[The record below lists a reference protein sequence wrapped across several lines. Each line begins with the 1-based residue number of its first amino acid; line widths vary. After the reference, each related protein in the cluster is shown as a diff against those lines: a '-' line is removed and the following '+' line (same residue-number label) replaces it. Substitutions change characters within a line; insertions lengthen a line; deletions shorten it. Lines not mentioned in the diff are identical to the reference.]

1 MNIENAKNFIA
12 EHKMALTLFVALAF
26 VALNVGT
33 VVAGTGGTQFDTIW
47 QEISGWIDGTP
58 GKIIA
63 LLAFGFAMFK
73 VVQQDFIMAIG
84 SFVAALLMANAV
96 TIING
101 FLTAGVAI

>member
-1 MNIENAKNFIA
+1 MNFENAKNFIA
-12 EHKMALTLFVALAF
+12 EHKVAVTLFIALAF
-26 VALNVGT
+26 VVFNMSAA
-33 VVAGTGGTQFDTIW
+33 VAGTGGTQFDTIW

-84 SFVAALLMANAV
+84 SFLAALLMANVV

-101 FLTAGVAI
+101 FLTAGVAV

>member
-12 EHKMALTLFVALAF
+12 EHKMALTLIVALAF
-26 VALNVGT
+26 IALNVGSA
-33 VVAGTGGTQFDTIW
+33 VAGTGGTQFDTIW

-84 SFVAALLMANAV
+84 SFLAALLMANAV